1 LNTIFKLNTMRN
13 RYTIHLKL
21 HDEEYLLK
29 CRTHQEI
36 VERVNKQLGYNM
48 LSKTIIINWLSR
60 GKKSAKYDF
69 LTIS

>member
-1 LNTIFKLNTMRN
+1 M
-13 RYTIHLKL
+13 
-21 HDEEYLLK
+21 LK